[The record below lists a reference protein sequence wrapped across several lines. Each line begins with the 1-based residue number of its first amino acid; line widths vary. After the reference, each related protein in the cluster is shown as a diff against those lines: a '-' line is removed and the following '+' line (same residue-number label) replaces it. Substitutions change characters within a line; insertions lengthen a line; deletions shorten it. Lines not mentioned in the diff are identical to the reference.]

1 MYPLTFYI
9 KSGKIPSGFAGL
21 TFGPVVL
28 IDEAYR
34 DDRGL
39 LVHELTHVQHW
50 AVLTALCSA
59 VLWWLMPYDNVWTQL
74 AISATIYGLLYQ
86 IVAPFRLWAEI
97 HCYRRQLAVYRD
109 EGMSEPELARRKS
122 RLAQIIMTKYDDA
135 HGSRSQQWIESRLQ

>member
-9 KSGKIPSGFAGL
+9 KSKQVLRGFAGL

-34 DDRGL
+34 SDRGL

-50 AVLTALCSA
+50 AVLTALCWA
-59 VLWWLMPYDNVWTQL
+59 VLWWFMPYTSPWIL
-74 AISATIYGLLYQ
+74 AAGASSGYGILYQ
-86 IVAPFRLWAEI
+86 FVAPFRMWAEI

-109 EGMSEPELARRKS
+109 EGASAAELARRKS

-135 HGSRSQQWIESRLQ
+135 HGSRSQSWIESQLQ